1 MLSKQ
6 ELETYKERLLKEKE
20 DLIKQITE
28 LETPSDFGDEPG
40 ESDETQEAG
49 EDINNASSAGILREG
64 LDDIDHALAKIEN
77 GTYGVDENTGEEI
90 PKEALDV
97 NPKLRFHP
105 QHIQEKRS
113 E

>member
-6 ELETYKERLLKEKE
+6 QLEVYKEKLLVEQEELK
-20 DLIKQITE
+20 KQIAQ

-49 EDINNASSAGILREG
+49 EDINNASSARILREG
-64 LDDIDHALAKIEN
+64 LDDIDRALRKIED

-90 PKEALDV
+90 PQEALDV

-105 QHIQEKRS
+105 QHIKEGRDK
-113 E
+113 

>member
-1 MLSKQ
+1 MILIVH
-6 ELETYKERLLKEKE
+6 LK
-20 DLIKQITE
+20 
-28 LETPSDFGDEPG
+28 
-40 ESDETQEAG
+40 
-49 EDINNASSAGILREG
+49 
-64 LDDIDHALAKIEN
+64 KIEN

-105 QHIQEKRS
+105 QHIKEKRS